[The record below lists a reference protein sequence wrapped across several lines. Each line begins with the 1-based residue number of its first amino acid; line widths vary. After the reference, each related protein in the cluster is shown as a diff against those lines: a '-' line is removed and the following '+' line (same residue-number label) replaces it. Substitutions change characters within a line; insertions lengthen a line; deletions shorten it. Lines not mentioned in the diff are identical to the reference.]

1 MEILCFNIQIV
12 TEVFSYRVNI
22 QESMKN
28 DDYRRIL
35 RLSDIEMKY
44 KVRVDFVG

>member
-1 MEILCFNIQIV
+1 M
-12 TEVFSYRVNI
+12 FSYRVNI

-35 RLSDIEMKY
+35 RLLRLSDIEMKY
-44 KVRVDFVG
+44 KVKVDFVG